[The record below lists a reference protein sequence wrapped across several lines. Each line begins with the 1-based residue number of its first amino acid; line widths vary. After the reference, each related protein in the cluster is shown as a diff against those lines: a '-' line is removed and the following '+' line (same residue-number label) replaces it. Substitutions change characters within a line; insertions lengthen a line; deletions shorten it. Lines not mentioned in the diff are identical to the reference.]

1 MTSARVVLLACL
13 ALALSAP
20 PVRAQSP
27 ELSLREFSSGQIKK
41 GVRSIG
47 FGGDGATW
55 GNYGL
60 VWRDADTALVDGGD
74 THYTN
79 GNDFHFA
86 ALGLTSP
93 ALWQG
98 LVIYGIGLSEDSNRV
113 HLKLKTPALGKSPVA
128 MTGTGGDHAFFS
140 KIAMPLGDNFSAGI
154 LLSYE
159 QSHFDAAVDNS
170 AGRRVLYKTE
180 WRPSGGFGIAWQ
192 PDPKVLIGFRALFN
206 NDMEHRLDANG
217 SESTGLAHSA
227 EYRLGAS
234 YSPWDGALFD
244 VGGTHQERHNGLA
257 GTTVDANRP
266 NLGIEQAF
274 LARRLIVRAGLDET
288 SPTAGI
294 SYKLAPFNLD
304 VAYVHNMAHAR
315 VGDLFGT
322 ESNSVIATLTLDYKN
337 MFASGK

>member
-1 MTSARVVLLACL
+1 MKGRFLPVCL
-13 ALALSAP
+13 ALAVFAAAAH
-20 PVRAQSP
+20 AQSP

-79 GNDFHFA
+79 GNDFHFG

-93 ALWQG
+93 ALWHG
-98 LVIYGIGLSEDSNRV
+98 LAIYGIGLSEDTNRV
-113 HLKLKTPALGKSPVA
+113 HLKLKTPALGKAAVP
-128 MTGTGGDHAFFS
+128 MTGTGGDQAFFS
-140 KIAMPLGDNFSAGI
+140 KIAMPLGDGFSAGI

-159 QSHFDAAVDNS
+159 HSHFDAATDSS
-170 AGRRVLYKTE
+170 ASQRVLYKTE

-192 PDPKVLIGFRALFN
+192 PDPKVMVGFRALFN
-206 NDMEHRLDANG
+206 NDMEHRLDVNG
-217 SESTGLAHSA
+217 VESSGLARTA

-234 YSPWDGALFD
+234 YSPWEGALFD
-244 VGGTHQERHNGLA
+244 VGGTHLEKHNGLA

-266 NLGIEQAF
+266 NLGVEQGF
-274 LARRLIVRAGLDET
+274 LSRRLIVRAGLDET

-294 SYKLAPFNLD
+294 SYKLAPLNLD
-304 VAYVHNMAHAR
+304 IAYVHNMAHAR

-322 ESNSVIATLTLDYKN
+322 ESNSVIATLTFDYKSV
-337 MFASGK
+337 FASDE